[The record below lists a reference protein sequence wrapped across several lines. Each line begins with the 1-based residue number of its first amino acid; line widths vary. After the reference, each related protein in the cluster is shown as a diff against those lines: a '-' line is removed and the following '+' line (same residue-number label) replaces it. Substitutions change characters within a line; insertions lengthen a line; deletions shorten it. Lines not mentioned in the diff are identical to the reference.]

1 MVQWYE
7 IDVPSQAVVQQ
18 NRYGATG
25 RYYFFPVIQTDLAR
39 NAYLLFSRSSESE
52 FGQLRQTGS
61 DLQGS
66 VLVKVGEGSYTRGRW
81 GDYFGIGRDGG
92 DSSTVWMYGQY
103 ADTGD
108 AWATRVCAARFG

>member
-1 MVQWYE
+1 
-7 IDVPSQAVVQQ
+7 
-18 NRYGATG
+18 
-25 RYYFFPVIQTDLAR
+25 
-39 NAYLLFSRSSESE
+39 
-52 FGQLRQTGS
+52 
-61 DLQGS
+61 
-66 VLVKVGEGSYTRGRW
+66 VLVKAGEGIYTGGRW